1 MIIFIIDYQEIVQY
15 DELETTE
22 NKIMQEFANRLGFTT
37 QQILEPNKKTHMA
50 ELRHLYCK
58 LRSENHSESFSVIA
72 RELGRSHTAV
82 RRGFDKI
89 NDLFYMGDEVTLE
102 RWNKVKDISCIPTIY
117 DE

>member
-15 DELETTE
+15 DELETSE

-82 RRGFDKI
+82 IRGLERI
-89 NDLFYMGDEVTLE
+89 NALYNTNDELTVE
-102 RWNKVKDISCIPTIY
+102 RWNKVKNIPQTSISK
-117 DE
+117 DD